1 MNSKGVLKMK
11 KNILEDIK
19 NDAGYY
25 YVDERYDLNDFVL
38 LIAFVFLA
46 VAMGVVDVIYSY
58 KGKTV
63 TDTVIFM
70 VMGIVFATPFI
81 AHFLIKTVKIIMFR
95 RKKKRCKENGV
106 SYRGKIISDKRG
118 KKLFD
123 DKITGKEKYMYYPT
137 VEYYCNGECIRET
150 SRYAFSNSYEIAL
163 SDVKVTIYK
172 YKNDIILTD
181 MIEAC
186 SRETSVAYVK
196 GGGSLWFY
204 TITKKLDDAMMPVIM
219 IGTCLTYVIIFAI
232 RALVFYFT
240 HFA

>member
-1 MNSKGVLKMK
+1 MAR
-11 KNILEDIK
+11 NILEDIK
-19 NDAGYY
+19 NDLGYY
-25 YVDERYDLNDFVL
+25 YVNEQYDLNDFVL

-46 VAMGVVDVIYSY
+46 VAMGVVEVIYSY

-63 TDTVIFM
+63 MDTVIFI
-70 VMGIVFATPFI
+70 VLGIVFATLFI

-95 RKKKRCKENGV
+95 NKKSRYMERGV
-106 SYRGKIISDKRG
+106 SYRGKIISEKRG
-118 KKLFD
+118 GKIFD

-163 SDVKVTIYK
+163 RDVKVTIYK

-181 MIEAC
+181 ISEAC
-186 SRETSVAYVK
+186 KREESVAYVK

-204 TITKKLDDAMMPVIM
+204 TITKKLEDAMLPVIM
-219 IGTCLTYVIIFAI
+219 VGTCLIYLIIFLI
-232 RALVFYFT
+232 RAIVFYFT
-240 HFA
+240 NFA